1 MCRKRELVRGIGRVQ
16 WTCGGAVSQ
25 KRPLPVVVVGRWC
38 RGHVILVR
46 EYLFY
51 VAHQRYH
58 QSEFADQQC
67 FTAQRGHKHKAQR
80 Y

>member
-1 MCRKRELVRGIGRVQ
+1 MRRERVSVRGVGRIQ
-16 WTCGGAVSQ
+16 RARGGAVRQ
-25 KRPLPVVVVGRWC
+25 ERPLPVVVAGRWC

-58 QSEFADQQC
+58 QSEFADQQR
-67 FTAQRGHKHKAQR
+67 FTAQRGHEHKAQR